1 MLIALTPLLSV
12 LGPAALLVAM
22 AIVFAETGLLLGF
35 FLPGDSLL
43 FTLGLLSAAG
53 AIHLP
58 VWVIVVGVFVA
69 CVAGDQV
76 GYLLGRRFG
85 PRVFNRESSRWFR
98 ASHAE
103 RARVFFDRHG
113 AKAIV
118 LARFVPVVRTF
129 TPVVAGVAGM
139 PRRRFTAFN
148 VGGGFLWSV
157 LLVAA
162 GYFLGGIPIV
172 AAHVEL
178 IVVGLVLLSVVP
190 AMIAYLRTR
199 RTTQDPGP
207 SESDPS
213 SRQAVEAT
221 ADRLAA

>member
-76 GYLLGRRFG
+76 GYQLGRRFG
-85 PRVFNRESSRWFR
+85 PRVFKRESSRWFR

-162 GYFLGGIPIV
+162 GYFLGGVPMV

-190 AMIAYLRTR
+190 AIIAYLRTR
-199 RTTQDPGP
+199 RTTQDPSP

-213 SRQAVEAT
+213 GRQAVEAA
-221 ADRLAA
+221 ADRVAA